1 MIEMTKV
8 SKVYQTGKVASK
20 ALKQISLTINEGEYV
35 LLTGRSG
42 SGKSTL
48 LNILSGVD
56 QLTEGK
62 VQINQQEI
70 NTLSEEELSRWRGK
84 ELGIIFQ
91 FFQLIPTL
99 SVLENILL
107 PMDLVGVVPAAK
119 REAKAIQLLELVGLE
134 KHQDKL
140 PSALSGGE
148 QQRVAIARAL
158 ANDASLIL
166 ADEPT
171 GNLDS
176 ANAESIF
183 QLLRHLHHQG
193 KTIVMV
199 THEREIIEGATRKI
213 TMKDGSIIED
223 ITVGGWDHVLAAV

>member
-107 PMDLVGVVPAAK
+107 PMDLVGVVPTAE

-183 QLLRHLHHQG
+183 QLLRKLHHQG

-223 ITVGGWDHVLAAV
+223 ITIGGWDHVLAAV

>member
-1 MIEMTKV
+1 MIEITNV
-8 SKVYQTGKVASK
+8 SKNYRTGNAVFK
-20 ALKQISLTINEGEYV
+20 ALKQISLTINRGEYV

-56 QLTEGK
+56 HLSEGS
-62 VQINQQEI
+62 VLINQKRI
-70 NTLSEEELSRWRGK
+70 SLLNEEELSSWRGK

-99 SVLENILL
+99 SVIENILL
-107 PMDLVGVVPAAK
+107 PMDIVDVIPVEE
-119 REAKAIQLLELVGLE
+119 RERKAVELLELVGLKE
-134 KHQDKL
+134 HQDKL
-140 PSALSGGE
+140 PSTISGGE
-148 QQRVAIARAL
+148 QQRVAIARSL
-158 ANDASLIL
+158 ANDAPIVL

-176 ANAESIF
+176 INAESIF
-183 QLLRHLHHQG
+183 RLLRKLHRQG

-199 THEREIIEGATRKI
+199 THEKEVVNGATRKI
-213 TMKDGSIIED
+213 TLNDGCIIED
-223 ITVGGWDHVLAAV
+223 IKVGGLPNE

>member
-1 MIEMTKV
+1 M
-8 SKVYQTGKVASK
+8 
-20 ALKQISLTINEGEYV
+20 
-35 LLTGRSG
+35 
-42 SGKSTL
+42 
-48 LNILSGVD
+48 
-56 QLTEGK
+56 
-62 VQINQQEI
+62 
-70 NTLSEEELSRWRGK
+70 
-84 ELGIIFQ
+84 
-91 FFQLIPTL
+91 
-99 SVLENILL
+99 
-107 PMDLVGVVPAAK
+107 
-119 REAKAIQLLELVGLE
+119 LELVGLE

-183 QLLRHLHHQG
+183 QLLRQLHHQG